1 MMKNTSHWILPKIC
15 LNSQF
20 AGPWKL
26 SLETSLDVCFF
37 FPEAS
42 PRGFNA
48 LLSLHTLG
56 TIWGVTPLLLFRW
69 VTLAS
74 LSFWSMCNWEQPP
87 SWNQCPHY
95 FHSQEVF
102 QGCSAILHI
111 ILRRADANSLNTE
124 DNPSPISLLT
134 LLLWVCPFR
143 TSDSSPI
150 IILGFSILF
159 RRP

>member
-1 MMKNTSHWILPKIC
+1 MPAIGFFLKFAWT
-15 LNSQF
+15 LNLQGHENWAWRRVWMF
-20 AGPWKL
+20 G
-26 SLETSLDVCFF
+26 FF
-37 FPEAS
+37 FPETS

-87 SWNQCPHY
+87 SWSQCPHY
-95 FHSQEVF
+95 FHSEEVF

-150 IILGFSILF
+150 IILGIFHSL
-159 RRP
+159 